1 MDWNDIRAFLGVART
16 GSLTH
21 ASADLRVSQ
30 STVGRRIADLE
41 ASLGLRLFTR
51 HQTGYLLTD
60 EGREVLR
67 LAAQVEES
75 VAALTRAAAGFDKNP
90 AGVVR
95 LATSEN
101 LATDLIIPA
110 LPAFHERYPGIR
122 LEITTGIAETDLGR
136 HEADMAL
143 RVVRPTQGNL
153 TVRRVGVMT
162 YSVYA
167 SPDYL
172 KRHPAL
178 GGDPLGGRA
187 FIAWDERRSHL
198 PAAAWLARTVPDAAI
213 ALVTSGLPAQVAAV
227 RAGLGLAVLP
237 DFLASGG
244 DLVRVV
250 PSDQLFRNEVW
261 LVTHAELSGSARIRA
276 VGDFLADQVVKAN
289 LELSGRRIGA

>member
-1 MDWNDIRAFLGVART
+1 MDWNDLRAFLGVTRT
-16 GSLTH
+16 GSLTQ
-21 ASADLRVSQ
+21 ASAELRVSQ
-30 STVGRRIADLE
+30 STVSRRITDLE
-41 ASLGLRLFTR
+41 ASLNLHLFTR
-51 HQTGYLLTD
+51 HQTGYFLTD
-60 EGREVLR
+60 EGREILR
-67 LAAQVEES
+67 LAMHVEES
-75 VAALTRAAAGFDKNP
+75 VAALGRAAAGFDKNP

-101 LATDLIIPA
+101 LATDLVIPA
-110 LPAFHERYPGIR
+110 LPTFYERYPGIK
-122 LEITTGIAETDLGR
+122 LEIITGIAMTDLGR

-167 SPDYL
+167 SADYL
-172 KRHPAL
+172 RRHRAL
-178 GGDPLGGRA
+178 GDDPFKGRA
-187 FIAWDERRSHL
+187 FVTWDEKHSHL
-198 PAAAWLARTVPDAAI
+198 PAAVWLAKTVPDAAI

-237 DFLASGG
+237 DFLASSD

-261 LVTHAELSGSARIRA
+261 LVTHAELSGTARIRA
-276 VGDFLADQVVKAN
+276 VGDFLADQIVKAN
-289 LELSGRRIGA
+289 PELSGRWIGA

>member
-1 MDWNDIRAFLGVART
+1 MDWNDLRAFLGVART
-16 GSLTH
+16 GSLTQ
-21 ASADLRVSQ
+21 ASAELRVSQ
-30 STVGRRIADLE
+30 STVSRRITDLE
-41 ASLGLRLFTR
+41 SSLNLHLFTR
-51 HQTGYLLTD
+51 HQTGYSLTD

-67 LAAQVEES
+67 LAARVEES
-75 VAALTRAAAGFDKNP
+75 VAALARAAAGLDRNP

-110 LPAFHERYPGIR
+110 LPAFHDRYPGIR
-122 LEITTGIAETDLGR
+122 LEITTGIATTDLGR

-167 SPDYL
+167 STGYL
-172 KRHPAL
+172 RRHPAL
-178 GGDPLGGRA
+178 GDDPFRGRA
-187 FIAWDERRSHL
+187 FITWDQKRSHL
-198 PAAAWLARTVPDAAI
+198 PAAAWLTKTVPDAAI

-237 DFLASGG
+237 DFLASDT

-289 LELSGRRIGA
+289 PGLSGR